1 MDKRYIASSFND
13 RRYIQHWKYA
23 YKKKVN
29 GKWRYYYDNSNKQ
42 KNDSGFSYKKNDRNT
57 LKLNSSIS
65 VPGMKK
71 DVGIQSK
78 SYYVNGM
85 EVDEDTYKHA
95 GAKFYYKNEPIRDI
109 TQRQYES
116 GKEYVKNALSKVK
129 EVTSSTIDKGKKW
142 LGID

>member
-1 MDKRYIASSFND
+1 MDKQHIASSFND

-42 KNDSGFSYKKNDRNT
+42 KNDSGFSYKKNDRHT
-57 LKLNSSIS
+57 LELNSSIG
-65 VPGMKK
+65 VPGTKK
-71 DVGIQSK
+71 DVEIQSK

-85 EVDEDTYKHA
+85 KVDEDTYKHA
-95 GAKFYYKNEPIRDI
+95 GAKFYYKNEPVRDI

-129 EVTSSTIDKGKKW
+129 EVTSSTIDQGKQW
-142 LGID
+142 IGID